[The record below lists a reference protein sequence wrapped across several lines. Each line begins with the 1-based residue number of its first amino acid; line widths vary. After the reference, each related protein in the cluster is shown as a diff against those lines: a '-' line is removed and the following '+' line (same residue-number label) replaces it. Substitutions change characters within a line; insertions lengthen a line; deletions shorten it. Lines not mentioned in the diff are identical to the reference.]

1 MHRIHPRVRGGLVA
15 RSTSLVLGLFLFA
28 CGIVLILESRLGLAP
43 WDVWHQGLAKHTPLT
58 FGWANVVTGLAVLG
72 LAALLGGTIGPGTV
86 ANAVLIGVFVEAIT
100 RIPGVG
106 ELSHSALG
114 ARSVLLLAGIEAIG
128 IATAF
133 YVGADFGAGPR
144 DTLMLVV
151 SRRAHVRVGVARGT
165 IELAAL
171 VAGLALGG
179 SFGVGTIAFAV
190 LVGPAV
196 ETSFAALAR
205 SPLAAST
212 EAVTPVVVGE

>member
-1 MHRIHPRVRGGLVA
+1 
-15 RSTSLVLGLFLFA
+15 LFLFA
-28 CGIVLILESRLGLAP
+28 VGIVLILESRLGLAP
-43 WDVWHQGLAKHTPLT
+43 WDVWHQGLAKHTPLS

-72 LAALLGGTIGPGTV
+72 LAALLGGTIGLGTV
-86 ANAVLIGVFVEAIT
+86 ANAVLVGTFVELIT
-100 RIPGVG
+100 RIPGVDD
-106 ELSHSALG
+106 LAQAALG
-114 ARSVLLLAGIEAIG
+114 ARVALLLAGIEAIR

-151 SRRAHVRVGVARGT
+151 SRRARVRVGVARGT
-165 IELAAL
+165 IELVAFAAG
-171 VAGLALGG
+171 VALGG
-179 SFGVGTIAFAV
+179 SFGIGTIAFAV

-205 SPLAAST
+205 SPLAASR